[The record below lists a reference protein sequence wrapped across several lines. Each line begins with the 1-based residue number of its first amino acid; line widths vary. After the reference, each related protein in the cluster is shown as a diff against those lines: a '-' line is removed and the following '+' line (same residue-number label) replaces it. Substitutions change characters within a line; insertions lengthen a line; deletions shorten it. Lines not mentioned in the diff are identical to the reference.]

1 MAQETQFPP
10 EEQTPLLTQSSE
22 QPSAP
27 RHSTTQNAVSNI
39 DQRPEYSFASVLEAH
54 RLPTHRTG
62 MVLVAEL
69 GICIW
74 IITVWITVLTNQAGI
89 FTFHPIFQSFA
100 LYCFYQGVII
110 LQPTNTPASKRT
122 GLLVHEAFQLLGSL
136 SIIIGASCIFY
147 NKWSHSASHFTSWH
161 GILGLIS
168 TSIVLIQA
176 LFGMLI
182 GFETSRDYILG
193 DSLGRKLWRFHR
205 ASGYLLLVLMTATV
219 LTVTKA
225 DWVIQVT
232 TSWSIWVLTISPIV
246 ALIGLLS
253 LSKLSPFINF
263 ATTSLKLSALYI
275 LGVLPFPASPKK
287 QIPHSCLSLIDDS
300 PNKIFGR

>member
-205 ASGYLLLVLMTATV
+205 L
-219 LTVTKA
+219 
-225 DWVIQVT
+225 
-232 TSWSIWVLTISPIV
+232 
-246 ALIGLLS
+246 
-253 LSKLSPFINF
+253 F
-263 ATTSLKLSALYI
+263 ATGSDDGDSFNGYESRLGHSSHHELVD
-275 LGVLPFPASPKK
+275 LGVDNFSNCSSDRLTF
-287 QIPHSCLSLIDDS
+287 LIQ
-300 PNKIFGR
+300 